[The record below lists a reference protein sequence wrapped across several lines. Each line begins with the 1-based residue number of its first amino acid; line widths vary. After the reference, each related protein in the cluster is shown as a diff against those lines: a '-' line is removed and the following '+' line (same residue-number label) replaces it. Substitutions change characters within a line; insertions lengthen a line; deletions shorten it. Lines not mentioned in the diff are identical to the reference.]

1 MTAQTTL
8 LVMAKAP
15 EPGRVKT
22 RLSPPFSPEQA
33 ASLALAALLDTLD
46 SVLAAPAAH
55 RVLALD
61 GEPGPWLPAGI
72 TVLPQRGAGLDDRIA
87 NALAEVRGP
96 VLLVGMDTPQLTLSH
111 LAVDWSGHDAWFGPA
126 ADGGFWS
133 LGLRAPDPALV
144 RGIPMSRDDTGA
156 LQLRRLTDAGLR
168 VGHLPELRDVD
179 TADDARQVAAECPGS
194 RFAACLAGLLRSLEH
209 SGV

>member
-1 MTAQTTL
+1 M
-8 LVMAKAP
+8 
-15 EPGRVKT
+15 
-22 RLSPPFSPEQA
+22 
-33 ASLALAALLDTLD
+33 
-46 SVLAAPAAH
+46 
-55 RVLALD
+55 
-61 GEPGPWLPAGI
+61 
-72 TVLPQRGAGLDDRIA
+72 LPQRGAGLDDRIA

-96 VLLVGMDTPQLTLSH
+96 VLLVGMDTPQLTLRH
-111 LAVDWSGHDAWFGPA
+111 LTVDWSGHDAWFGPA

-144 RGIPMSRDDTGA
+144 RGIPMSRNDTGA

-194 RFAACLAGLLRSLEH
+194 RFEACLTGLLHSLEH